1 MVTINEKKNLQTMR
15 PESGFQISPN
25 WRLIGK
31 RIMISQAI
39 YMTSSPS
46 FFDVTTFLLSSV
58 VIDPS
63 ILTNTLQNLAA
74 DWKERDLVFLFFA
87 FFKHR
92 LSVSL
97 FPVFRKCSKFWTNF
111 RNYENSFNYSVA
123 KYFHHTNINHIAIMS
138 FIKVK
143 SLDNSFNAILF

>member
-31 RIMISQAI
+31 RIMISQVI

-58 VIDPS
+58 VIDLS

-74 DWKERDLVFLFFA
+74 DWKKIDLVFYFLLFSNIG
-87 FFKHR
+87 
-92 LSVSL
+92 SVFHCFQSPENVL
-97 FPVFRKCSKFWTNF
+97 NF
-111 RNYENSFNYSVA
+111 EQISETVKIVSIISSRNIFTIRILIIS
-123 KYFHHTNINHIAIMS
+123 HHELYQGQVS
-138 FIKVK
+138 G
-143 SLDNSFNAILF
+143 